1 VRSYHRLLPL
11 ALLFIVV
18 LACPCTSAPLA
29 FSPPELPEAQVG
41 QPYEATIAVSGNH
54 TPVFLISV
62 DGEELPP
69 GLTLHYEDNA
79 STAEIK
85 GVPEKAGEFEFTVR
99 ASCYGTNVSGQTG
112 ERRYTLLV
120 KQE

>member
-1 VRSYHRLLPL
+1 VQNHHRVLPL

-18 LACPCTSAPLA
+18 LACSCASAPLA
-29 FSPPELPEAQVG
+29 FSPTELPDAQVG
-41 QPYEATIAVSGNH
+41 QAYEATITVSGNH

-62 DGEELPP
+62 DSEELPP

-112 ERRYTLLV
+112 ERGYRLLV

>member
-1 VRSYHRLLPL
+1 MQNYHRLLPL
-11 ALLFIVV
+11 ALLFVV
-18 LACPCTSAPLA
+18 LLACSCTSAPLA
-29 FSPPELPEAQVG
+29 FSPTELPEAQVG
-41 QPYEATIAVSGNH
+41 EPYEVTIAISGNH

-62 DGEELPP
+62 EGEELPP
-69 GLTLHYEDNA
+69 GLTLHYQDNA

-85 GVPEKAGEFEFTVR
+85 GVPEEAGEFEFTLR

-112 ERRYTLLV
+112 EQRYRLLV

>member
-1 VRSYHRLLPL
+1 VQNHHRLLPL
-11 ALLFIVV
+11 ALLFMVV
-18 LACPCTSAPLA
+18 LACRCTGAPLA

-41 QPYEATIAVSGNH
+41 QPYEATITVSGNH

-62 DGEELPP
+62 DSEELPP

-99 ASCYGTNVSGQTG
+99 AYCYGTNVSGQTG
-112 ERRYTLLV
+112 ERRYRLLV

>member
-1 VRSYHRLLPL
+1 MQNHHRLLPL

-18 LACPCTSAPLA
+18 LACSCTSAPLA
-29 FSPPELPEAQVG
+29 FSPTELPEAQVG
-41 QPYEATIAVSGNH
+41 QPYEVTIAISGNH

-62 DGEELPP
+62 EGEELPP
-69 GLTLHYEDNA
+69 GLTLHYEANA

-85 GVPEKAGEFEFTVR
+85 GIPEQAGEFDFTVR

-112 ERRYTLLV
+112 ERRYRLLV

>member
-1 VRSYHRLLPL
+1 VQNHHRLVPL
-11 ALLFIVV
+11 ALLFMVV
-18 LACPCTSAPLA
+18 LACPCTGAPLA
-29 FSPPELPEAQVG
+29 FSPTELPEAQVG
-41 QPYEATIAVSGNH
+41 QPYEVTIAISGNH
-54 TPVFLISV
+54 TPVFIISV
-62 DGEELPP
+62 DSEELPP

-85 GVPEKAGEFEFTVR
+85 GVPEKAGEFDFTVR

-112 ERRYTLLV
+112 ERHYRLLV

>member
-1 VRSYHRLLPL
+1 VQNHHGLLPL
-11 ALLFIVV
+11 ALLFVV
-18 LACPCTSAPLA
+18 LLACRCTSPPLA

-41 QPYEATIAVSGNH
+41 QPYEATITVSGNH

-62 DGEELPP
+62 DSEELPP

-99 ASCYGTNVSGQTG
+99 AYCYGTNVSGQTG
-112 ERRYTLLV
+112 ERRYRLLV

>member
-1 VRSYHRLLPL
+1 MQNYHRLLPL
-11 ALLFIVV
+11 ALLFVV
-18 LACPCTSAPLA
+18 LLACSCTSAPLA

-41 QPYEATIAVSGNH
+41 QPYEATITVSGNH

-62 DGEELPP
+62 DSEELPP
-69 GLTLHYEDNA
+69 GLTLHYQDNA

-112 ERRYTLLV
+112 EQRYRLLV

>member
-1 VRSYHRLLPL
+1 M
-11 ALLFIVV
+11 VV
-18 LACPCTSAPLA
+18 LACPCTGTPLA
-29 FSPPELPEAQVG
+29 FSPTELPEAQVG
-41 QPYEATIAVSGNH
+41 QPYEVTIAISGNH
-54 TPVFLISV
+54 TPVFIISV
-62 DGEELPP
+62 DSEELPP

-85 GVPEKAGEFEFTVR
+85 GVPEKAGEFDFTVR

-112 ERRYTLLV
+112 ERHYRLLV